1 MQLRRENDFERKYN
15 QFISELKDEIVST
28 RIRKG
33 EYLLP
38 EHQLSHKYDISRVS
52 IRKGLAQLVEEGLIE
67 KIPGKGNRVT
77 LDSAANTTAISL
89 AWYST
94 SYEVPSARRILKE
107 FENAHPHIK
116 VNLKIMPETEYVPQL
131 IHSLEQGEGPDA
143 FIVSDSQFREFAE
156 ADKIQLMDAYQ
167 SPNMTEKN
175 SYRQIFEMFSHN
187 GSVFA
192 TPFLFT
198 PVVICF
204 NKTIFEN
211 AGLSGLQS
219 IETWE
224 DLLDAAQK
232 ATKIIED
239 QHLVKH
245 YGFCFSS
252 SFHRWPVFVLQNG
265 GKLMTSNRSRFTLA
279 DDANIEALQYC
290 VDLMYKH
297 RVSPIFTH
305 GSNQLAEDIFNKEKV
320 AMILTTYYYLNEF
333 RDQHIQWDIL
343 PLPKKERKA
352 TLLLGAGI
360 AVSAN
365 SAAKGAS
372 QALADFMA
380 GERSQRILK
389 ESGCTIPALK
399 KTAEDDTLLNPAIHP
414 ENYNAFKE
422 VMPYAVPVSELNLNT
437 QEMMLLQ
444 NELNLAWA
452 SMESP
457 KDACER
463 IEKLLNSQL
472 AGYDR

>member
-15 QFISELKDEIVST
+15 QFMNELKDEIVST

-38 EHQLSHKYDISRVS
+38 EHQLSHKYEISRVS
-52 IRKGLAQLVEEGLIE
+52 IRKGLAQLVEEGFIE

-77 LDSAANTTAISL
+77 LDSAANITTVTL

-94 SYEVPSARRILKE
+94 SYEVESVEKILNE
-107 FENAHPHIK
+107 FERTHPHIK
-116 VNLKIMPETEYVPQL
+116 VHLKIMPETEYVPQL
-131 IHSLEQGEGPDA
+131 IDLIEMGAGPDA

-156 ADKIQLMDAYQ
+156 RGRVHLMDPYQ
-167 SPNMTEKN
+167 SPRMTEKN

-187 GSVFA
+187 GSVYA
-192 TPFLFT
+192 TPFLFS
-198 PVVICF
+198 PVVICYNQTLF
-204 NKTIFEN
+204 KD
-211 AGLSGLQS
+211 AGMPGLQKMES
-219 IETWE
+219 WE
-224 DLLDAAQK
+224 DLLQAALK
-232 ATKIIED
+232 TTKTGAD
-239 QHLVKH
+239 KTLVEH

-279 DDANIEALQYC
+279 DEANIEALQYC

-333 RDQHIQWDIL
+333 RNQDIQWDIL

-352 TLLLGAGI
+352 TLLLGGGI
-360 AVSAN
+360 AVNAN
-365 SAAKGAS
+365 SEAKGAS

-380 GERSQRILK
+380 GEKAQTILK
-389 ESGCTIPALK
+389 ENGCTIPALK
-399 KTAEDDTLLNPAIHP
+399 KVAEDDTLLNPDIHP
-414 ENYNAFKE
+414 KNYNAFKE
-422 VMPYAVPVSELNLNT
+422 VLPYAIPVSELNLHT
-437 QEMMLLQ
+437 QEMEILQ
-444 NELNLAWA
+444 NELNLVWA

-472 AGYDR
+472 AGCDS